1 MIDGS
6 LKEWL
11 DGIVTVDDNGFPI
24 FKRLPTAAEIASIK
38 PTDIEG
44 MNTLYRLQ
52 SYLGLSSPEAQRQA
66 NVQYLARFNIT
77 PQSPLYAQRLNDLN
91 KEVNSNRVIVATSRR
106 VTQQAQTAVMLDGK
120 NQSCIYINEGDAP
133 CDSCLFLNGEQGTYQ
148 YFVENNLLPGDQ
160 CLGGDAC
167 LCQLVPYN

>member
-1 MIDGS
+1 MIKGQ
-6 LKEWL
+6 LETWL
-11 DGIVTVDDNGFPI
+11 DGIVTIGDNGLPI

-38 PTDIEG
+38 PTDLDG

-66 NVQYLARFNIT
+66 NVQYLARFNIVST
-77 PQSPLYAQRLNDLN
+77 SPLYAQRLADLGN
-91 KEVNSNRVIVATSRR
+91 EVNSNRVMTATSRR
-106 VTQQAQTAVMLDGK
+106 VTQQAQTATMLEGT
-120 NQSCIYINEGDAP
+120 NQKCIYINEGDAP

-148 YFVENNLLPGDQ
+148 YFVDNNLLPADQ
-160 CLGGDAC
+160 CLGGDNC